1 LLSSEGMEPAT
12 TPDTTISSLLKGIIA
27 DVRTL
32 IREELALARVEL
44 NAQATR
50 AKTAAVSIGVAAAA
64 LAFGG
69 VFLLIAMALGIAD
82 ALAWPTWAG
91 FLIVAAAL
99 SLIGLV
105 AYSIARRRLKAVS
118 MVPAETVSTLKEN
131 SEWIAKRLSSELR

>member
-1 LLSSEGMEPAT
+1 MEPVT
-12 TPDTTISSLLKGIIA
+12 TPDTSISSLLKGILT

-44 NAQATR
+44 NAHATR
-50 AKTAAVSIGVAAAA
+50 ARTAAVSAGIAAVA
-64 LAFGG
+64 LAFGSA
-69 VFLLIAMALGIAD
+69 FLLIAVALGIAD
-82 ALAWPTWAG
+82 ALAWPAWAG
-91 FLIVAAAL
+91 FLVVAAAL